1 MIKASYFE
9 RIVRKAK
16 DLKYC
21 HCESADKQA
30 KQSRIQYNDRLATC
44 FFLVCSDAG
53 KGSQHLIFEVDM
65 SNVEI

>member
-9 RIVRKAK
+9 RIVRKVQ

-30 KQSRIQYNDRLATC
+30 KQSRIQYNDRQTTC
-44 FFLVCSDAG
+44 FFLWN
-53 KGSQHLIFEVDM
+53 K
-65 SNVEI
+65 NK

>member
-9 RIVRKAK
+9 RIVSKAQ

-30 KQSRIQYNDRLATC
+30 KQSGAAVKAENLM
-44 FFLVCSDAG
+44 
-53 KGSQHLIFEVDM
+53 E
-65 SNVEI
+65 

>member
-9 RIVRKAK
+9 RIVRKVQ

-30 KQSRIQYNDRLATC
+30 KQSRIQYNDRLATG

-53 KGSQHLIFEVDM
+53 K
-65 SNVEI
+65 